1 MILQLR
7 LRFKAIVRLRLG
19 ACLLLVALLL
29 SASRTARADA
39 TSCSSAH
46 EVGQKAEHD
55 GRLRKALEQFTAC
68 AADDAC
74 PDVIR
79 KDCMALRDEVTQA
92 LPTVTFAI
100 ADGEKEI
107 TSVRIFVDDELLTTK
122 VDGLAVPIDPG
133 RHRLKLVLPQGRAIA
148 SEVLLHE
155 GEKNRLISVQTSKP
169 APVASEA
176 AVAEARS
183 SRRESS
189 PVLWAVAGIGVSAL
203 AVGTTFALLGRA
215 EEQAVADCAPN
226 CAPVMRTNLDRAHR
240 DYLIA
245 NIGFGV
251 AGAAAATAIVIHF
264 ATPSQSTKPPPV
276 VSSLHLRQVSVAP
289 ANGGWRA
296 SAGFSFEA
304 L

>member
-1 MILQLR
+1 
-7 LRFKAIVRLRLG
+7 
-19 ACLLLVALLL
+19 
-29 SASRTARADA
+29 
-39 TSCSSAH
+39 
-46 EVGQKAEHD
+46 
-55 GRLRKALEQFTAC
+55 LRKALEQFTAC

-79 KDCMALRDEVTQA
+79 KDCMTLRDEVTQA

-107 TSVRIFVDDELLTTK
+107 TSVRIFVDDELLTTR
-122 VDGLAVPIDPG
+122 VDGLAVPLDPG

-155 GEKNRLISVQTSKP
+155 GEKNRLISVQTSQP
-169 APVASEA
+169 ARPAASEA
-176 AVAEARS
+176 ALAETRS
-183 SRRESS
+183 PRRESS
-189 PVLWAVAGIGVSAL
+189 PLLWAVAGVGVSAL

-215 EEQAVADCAPN
+215 QEQAVADCAPY

-251 AGAAAATAIVIHF
+251 AGAAAATAIVVHL

-276 VSSLHLRQVSVAP
+276 VSSLRLRQVSVAP

-296 SAGFSFEA
+296 CAGFSFQA